1 MFIFGQKDAR
11 FKSHYSLSHTAPP
24 KSYQIEIKRKNMYAE
39 IVSIGDEILI
49 GQIINTNAVFIAKE
63 LNKVGIEV
71 IQITSISDKQAAIV
85 HCLEEAQ
92 KRAQVIILTGG
103 LGPTKDD
110 LTKHTLC
117 EYFDDVLVRND
128 EVLEKIE
135 EMFCKYVPTP
145 INDENRKQALLPSK
159 AKVLE
164 NKFGTASGMWFEKED
179 KVIIS
184 LPGVPFEM
192 KALITEEVIPALQQH
207 YTRPYIV
214 HKTVLT
220 YGLGESVIAERIAQ
234 WENNLPQDIKLA
246 YLPNIGRVRLRLSG
260 KGPNEKEINQRIDAQ
275 MATLLPQIHDIFM
288 GFEEE
293 ASVEEQIQKKCIEK
307 GVSLSLAESCTGGE
321 IAARITKNPGA
332 SQFFKGG
339 SVVYHTQSK
348 IDLLGVDPRLI
359 HEKSVVSIEVA
370 EAMALGAKEKYQSD
384 YAVATTGNAGPSKGD
399 SAANVGTVCIAIAT
413 PNTVVSEIFSFGK
426 NRERVVQKAVNK
438 VFEMLYKSI
447 A

>member
-1 MFIFGQKDAR
+1 
-11 FKSHYSLSHTAPP
+11 
-24 KSYQIEIKRKNMYAE
+24 MYAE

-71 IQITSISDKQAAIV
+71 VQITSISDKKEAIV
-85 HCLEEAQ
+85 HCLDEAQ

-117 EYFDDVLVRND
+117 EYFDDVLVKN
-128 EVLEKIE
+128 EVVLEKIE
-135 EMFCKYVPTP
+135 EMFRKYVPTP

-164 NKFGTASGMWFEKED
+164 NKFGTASGMWFEKDD

-192 KALITEEVIPALQQH
+192 KALVSEEVIPALQQH

-220 YGLGESVIAERIAQ
+220 YGLGESVIAERIEA

-260 KGPNEKEINQRIDAQ
+260 KGPNEAEINQRIDAQ
-275 MATLLPQIHDIFM
+275 IASLLPQIQDIFM

-293 ASVEEQIQKKCIEK
+293 AFVEEQIQKKCM
-307 GVSLSLAESCTGGE
+307 
-321 IAARITKNPGA
+321 R
-332 SQFFKGG
+332 
-339 SVVYHTQSK
+339 
-348 IDLLGVDPRLI
+348 LL
-359 HEKSVVSIEVA
+359 
-370 EAMALGAKEKYQSD
+370 
-384 YAVATTGNAGPSKGD
+384 
-399 SAANVGTVCIAIAT
+399 
-413 PNTVVSEIFSFGK
+413 
-426 NRERVVQKAVNK
+426 RV
-438 VFEMLYKSI
+438 
-447 A
+447 

>member
-1 MFIFGQKDAR
+1 
-11 FKSHYSLSHTAPP
+11 
-24 KSYQIEIKRKNMYAE
+24 MYAE

-71 IQITSISDKQAAIV
+71 AQITSISDKKEAIV
-85 HCLEEAQ
+85 SCLNEAQ

-117 EYFDDVLVRND
+117 EYFDDVLVKN
-128 EVLEKIE
+128 EVVLEKIE
-135 EMFCKYVPTP
+135 EMFRKYVPTP

-164 NKFGTASGMWFEKED
+164 NKYGTASGMWFEKDD

-192 KALITEEVIPALQQH
+192 KALVTEEVIPALQQH

-220 YGLGESVIAERIAQ
+220 YGLGESVIAERIEE
-234 WENNLPQDIKLA
+234 WENNLPHDIKLA

-260 KGPNEKEINQRIDAQ
+260 KGPDETEINQRIDTQ
-275 MATLLPQIHDIFM
+275 IATLLPQIQDIFM

-293 ASVEEQIQKKCIEK
+293 ASVEEQIQKNALKK
-307 GVSLSLAESCTGGE
+307 G
-321 IAARITKNPGA
+321 
-332 SQFFKGG
+332 
-339 SVVYHTQSK
+339 
-348 IDLLGVDPRLI
+348 
-359 HEKSVVSIEVA
+359 
-370 EAMALGAKEKYQSD
+370 
-384 YAVATTGNAGPSKGD
+384 
-399 SAANVGTVCIAIAT
+399 
-413 PNTVVSEIFSFGK
+413 
-426 NRERVVQKAVNK
+426 
-438 VFEMLYKSI
+438 
-447 A
+447 